1 MEVVDVPDR
10 SLWRLTYLIE
20 VFMEVVDVPDR
31 GLYGGCRRT

>member
-1 MEVVDVPDR
+1 MEIGQISV
-10 SLWRLTYLIE
+10 IN